1 MGKGWECVRRLRS
14 LVIQH
19 FPTTFVVVE
28 AAEVEVEVT
37 ASAAVAVPA

>member
-28 AAEVEVEVT
+28 AAEVEVT